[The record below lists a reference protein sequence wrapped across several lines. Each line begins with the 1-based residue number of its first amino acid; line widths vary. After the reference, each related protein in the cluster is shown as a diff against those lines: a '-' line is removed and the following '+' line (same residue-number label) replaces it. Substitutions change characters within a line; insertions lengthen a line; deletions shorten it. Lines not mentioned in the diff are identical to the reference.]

1 MNAKESY
8 IYRFLDGADKKF
20 IIPVYQRPYSWKKQD
35 CELLL
40 SDLLAVYEKNYTSHF
55 FGSIVYVANDVGGCN
70 EYIVIDGQQ
79 RITTV
84 SLLLLAI
91 RNYIQDNQLEIGI
104 NPRKITNAYLTDEYA
119 NDSKKLKL
127 KLVQGDDAAYDRL
140 IEGGDAI
147 ENNAVTVNYLF
158 FYNELSKMGND
169 KIKGLYD
176 SVMKLMI
183 VNISLD
189 PSQGDDPQLIFESL
203 NSTGQDLDEAD
214 KIRNYVLMNMSATKQ
229 ERFYHKYWEI
239 LEQKVNR
246 SDVNRFIRY
255 YLATKNNELP
265 NEKKLYF
272 VFKQYKQGNNI
283 ESEELLK
290 DILQYADFYKI
301 IKDAKEQDSGYRTV
315 LARLN
320 KLEVNSCTPLLFN
333 LFMANKNSH
342 LSNEEFEKA
351 CCIIENYIVRRI
363 ICGLPTNQ
371 INKMFAAIGS
381 EILRVIDKDGVSY
394 YEAFQSAILSKTG
407 KSRFP
412 TDHDFSD
419 KFTQYEIYNARPI
432 VKKYI
437 LERLENYGTKEKVA
451 VEEQVDDGTL
461 TIEHIMPQ
469 TLTDE
474 WKKELGANWEITY
487 TKYLNTIGNITL
499 TAYNSDYSNLSFI
512 KKRDMKDKGFKSSK
526 LSLNQ
531 MLKNLDNWNEKH
543 ILERA
548 SELYERAKKIWWMPE
563 SLFNADKDDEWVF
576 WDDDYDFTNMM
587 ITRIRFLGEEVVAS
601 SVSDAYK
608 KLNEQFC
615 DLDPVLYSEFKNVNY
630 STDKTQLRAPV
641 KIGNDMY
648 INTNLSSQAKM
659 DVIVKLAEYYGF
671 SSTDVQFLVQ
681 EKTNFDINNPSTYS
695 SLKAGKLAY
704 ELIKDMLLRGLLT
717 EAEIAGLKTKEY
729 SKQVIP
735 KIVYPILAD
744 NRSDNMGNGNKL
756 RYRKN
761 PVVMQDGRQI
771 YVTQEWFDYFR
782 DDLINWYETHIS
794 YREQER

>member
-40 SDLLAVYEKNYTSHF
+40 SDLIAVYEKKYTSHF

-91 RNYIQDNQLEIGI
+91 RNYIQNNNLKIGI

-140 IEGGDAI
+140 IEGGDTI

-158 FYNELSKMGND
+158 FYNELSKMNND

-176 SVMKLMI
+176 AVMKLMI

-189 PSQGDDPQLIFESL
+189 PAQGDDPQLIFESL

-214 KIRNYVLMNMSATKQ
+214 KIRNYVLMNMSAADQ
-229 ERFYHKYWEI
+229 EKFYHKYWEV
-239 LEQKVNR
+239 LEQKVSRN
-246 SDVNRFIRY
+246 DINKFIRY

-272 VFKQYKQGNNI
+272 VFKQYKNVNDI
-283 ESEELLK
+283 PAEDLLK

-301 IKDAKEQDSGYRTV
+301 IKDAKEQDKGYRET

-333 LFMANKNSH
+333 LFIAYKNKQ
-342 LSNEEFEKA
+342 LSSEELEKA

-371 INKMFAAIGS
+371 INKLFAAIGS
-381 EILRVIDKDGVSY
+381 EILRIMDKEGLPY

-407 KSRFP
+407 RSRFP
-412 TDHDFSD
+412 TDHDFVD

-451 VEEQVDDGTL
+451 VEEQVDAGTL

-474 WKKELGANWEITY
+474 WKKELGENWEIVY

-512 KKRDMKDKGFKSSK
+512 KKRDMKDKGFKYSK
-526 LSLNQ
+526 LSLNS
-531 MLKNLDNWNEKH
+531 MLQSIETWNGKY

-548 SELYERAKKIWWMPE
+548 SVLYERAKKIWWMPE
-563 SLFNADKDDEWVF
+563 TQYDADKDEEWIF
-576 WDDDYDFTNMM
+576 WDEDYDFTNMM
-587 ITRIRFLGEEVVAS
+587 ITRIRFLGEEVIAS

-608 KLNEQFC
+608 KLNELFY
-615 DLDPVLYSEFKNVNY
+615 DLDPVLYSEFNNVNH
-630 STDKTQLRAPV
+630 STDKTQLRAPA

-659 DVIVKLAEYYGF
+659 DVVEKLAEHYGF
-671 SSTDVQFLVQ
+671 SSSDVQFLAR
-681 EKTNFDINNPSTYS
+681 EKTNFDIKNPNTYGC
-695 SLKAGKLAY
+695 LKVGKLAY
-704 ELIKDMLLRGLLT
+704 ELIKDLLLRGLLT
-717 EAEIAGLKTKEY
+717 ETEITGLKTKEY
-729 SKQVIP
+729 SKQVIS

-744 NRSDNMGNGNKL
+744 NRSDNMGNGSKL

-761 PVVMQDGRQI
+761 PVVMPDGRQLYI
-771 YVTQEWFDYFR
+771 TQEWFDYFR
-782 DDLINWYETHIS
+782 EDLLKWYEKHLNND
-794 YREQER
+794 

>member
-20 IIPVYQRPYSWKKQD
+20 IIPVYQRPYSWKKSD

-40 SDLLAVYEKNYTSHF
+40 SDLLAVYEKNYASHF
-55 FGSIVYVANDVGGCN
+55 FGSIVYVANNVGGCN
-70 EYIVIDGQQ
+70 EYIIIDGQQ

-91 RNYIQDNQLEIGI
+91 RNYIQDTNIEIGI
-104 NPRKITNAYLTDEYA
+104 NPKKITNAYLTDEYA

-140 IEGGDAI
+140 IEGGDII
-147 ENNAVTVNYLF
+147 ENNAVTVNYMF
-158 FYNELSKMGND
+158 FYNELIKMDNN

-189 PSQGDDPQLIFESL
+189 PTQGDDPQLIFESL

-214 KIRNYVLMNMSATKQ
+214 KIRNYVLMNMSVADQ
-229 ERFYHKYWEI
+229 ERFYHNYWEV
-239 LEQKVNR
+239 LEQKVSRN
-246 SDVNRFIRY
+246 DINKFIRY

-272 VFKQYKQGNNI
+272 SFKQYKQGNGI
-283 ESEELLK
+283 GSEELLK

-301 IKDAKEQDSGYRTV
+301 MKNAKEEDVGSRV
-315 LARLN
+315 VFARLN

-333 LFMANKNSH
+333 LFMANKNNQ
-342 LSNEEFEKA
+342 LSNEEFERA

-363 ICGLPTNQ
+363 VCGLPTNQ
-371 INKMFAAIGS
+371 INKVFVTIGS
-381 EILRVIDKDGVSY
+381 EILRIIDKEKITY

-419 KFTQYEIYNARPI
+419 KFIQYEIYNARPV
-432 VKKYI
+432 VKKY
-437 LERLENYGTKEKVA
+437 LLKRLENYGTKEKVA

-474 WKKELGANWEITY
+474 WKKELGFNWEITY

-512 KKRDMKDKGFKSSK
+512 KKRDMKDKGFKCSK

-531 MLKNLDNWNEKH
+531 MLKNLDTWNEKY
-543 ILERA
+543 IIERA
-548 SELYERAKKIWWMPE
+548 SELYDRAKKIWWMPE
-563 SLFNADKDDEWVF
+563 IQFDADKDEEWIF
-576 WDDDYDFTNMM
+576 WDDDYDFTNKV
-587 ITRIRFLGEEVVAS
+587 ITRIRFLGEEIVTS
-601 SVSDAYK
+601 NVSDAYK
-608 KLNEQFC
+608 KLNEQFY
-615 DLDPVLYSEFKNVNY
+615 DLDPVLYSAFNNVNH

-648 INTNLSSQAKM
+648 INC
-659 DVIVKLAEYYGF
+659 
-671 SSTDVQFLVQ
+671 
-681 EKTNFDINNPSTYS
+681 
-695 SLKAGKLAY
+695 
-704 ELIKDMLLRGLLT
+704 
-717 EAEIAGLKTKEY
+717 
-729 SKQVIP
+729 
-735 KIVYPILAD
+735 
-744 NRSDNMGNGNKL
+744 
-756 RYRKN
+756 
-761 PVVMQDGRQI
+761 
-771 YVTQEWFDYFR
+771 
-782 DDLINWYETHIS
+782 
-794 YREQER
+794 

>member
-1 MNAKESY
+1 MAKNAKDDE
-8 IYRFLDGADKKF
+8 F
-20 IIPVYQRPYSWKKQD
+20 
-35 CELLL
+35 
-40 SDLLAVYEKNYTSHF
+40 YT
-55 FGSIVYVANDVGGCN
+55 
-70 EYIVIDGQQ
+70 
-79 RITTV
+79 
-84 SLLLLAI
+84 
-91 RNYIQDNQLEIGI
+91 
-104 NPRKITNAYLTDEYA
+104 
-119 NDSKKLKL
+119 
-127 KLVQGDDAAYDRL
+127 
-140 IEGGDAI
+140 
-147 ENNAVTVNYLF
+147 
-158 FYNELSKMGND
+158 
-169 KIKGLYD
+169 
-176 SVMKLMI
+176 
-183 VNISLD
+183 
-189 PSQGDDPQLIFESL
+189 
-203 NSTGQDLDEAD
+203 
-214 KIRNYVLMNMSATKQ
+214 
-229 ERFYHKYWEI
+229 
-239 LEQKVNR
+239 
-246 SDVNRFIRY
+246 
-255 YLATKNNELP
+255 
-265 NEKKLYF
+265 
-272 VFKQYKQGNNI
+272 
-283 ESEELLK
+283 
-290 DILQYADFYKI
+290 
-301 IKDAKEQDSGYRTV
+301 
-315 LARLN
+315 RLN

-371 INKMFAAIGS
+371 INKMFATIGS
-381 EILRVIDKDGVSY
+381 EILRIIDKDGVSY

-419 KFTQYEIYNARPI
+419 KFTQYEVYNARPI

-437 LERLENYGTKEKVA
+437 LERLEKYGTKEKVA

-531 MLKNLDNWNEKH
+531 MLKNLDNWNEKY

-548 SELYERAKKIWWMPE
+548 SELYDRAKKIWWMPE
-563 SLFNADKDDEWVF
+563 SLFNADKDEEWVF

-641 KIGNDMY
+641 KIGNDIY

-659 DVIVKLAEYYGF
+659 DVIVKLAEHYGF

-695 SLKAGKLAY
+695 SLKVGKLAY

-782 DDLINWYETHIS
+782 DDLINWYETHIR
-794 YREQER
+794 YREQEK

>member
-1 MNAKESY
+1 MGNKNTNLQMAKNAKDDE
-8 IYRFLDGADKKF
+8 F
-20 IIPVYQRPYSWKKQD
+20 
-35 CELLL
+35 
-40 SDLLAVYEKNYTSHF
+40 YT
-55 FGSIVYVANDVGGCN
+55 
-70 EYIVIDGQQ
+70 
-79 RITTV
+79 
-84 SLLLLAI
+84 
-91 RNYIQDNQLEIGI
+91 
-104 NPRKITNAYLTDEYA
+104 
-119 NDSKKLKL
+119 
-127 KLVQGDDAAYDRL
+127 
-140 IEGGDAI
+140 
-147 ENNAVTVNYLF
+147 
-158 FYNELSKMGND
+158 
-169 KIKGLYD
+169 
-176 SVMKLMI
+176 
-183 VNISLD
+183 
-189 PSQGDDPQLIFESL
+189 
-203 NSTGQDLDEAD
+203 
-214 KIRNYVLMNMSATKQ
+214 
-229 ERFYHKYWEI
+229 
-239 LEQKVNR
+239 
-246 SDVNRFIRY
+246 
-255 YLATKNNELP
+255 
-265 NEKKLYF
+265 
-272 VFKQYKQGNNI
+272 
-283 ESEELLK
+283 
-290 DILQYADFYKI
+290 
-301 IKDAKEQDSGYRTV
+301 
-315 LARLN
+315 RLN

-371 INKMFAAIGS
+371 INKMFATIGS
-381 EILRVIDKDGVSY
+381 EILRIIDKDGVSY

-419 KFTQYEIYNARPI
+419 KFTQYEVYNARPI

-437 LERLENYGTKEKVA
+437 LERLEKYGTKEKVA

-531 MLKNLDNWNEKH
+531 MLKNLDNWNEKY

-548 SELYERAKKIWWMPE
+548 SELYDRAKKIWWMPE
-563 SLFNADKDDEWVF
+563 SLFNADKDEEWVF

-641 KIGNDMY
+641 KIGNDIY

-659 DVIVKLAEYYGF
+659 DVIVKLAEHYGF
-671 SSTDVQFLVQ
+671 
-681 EKTNFDINNPSTYS
+681 
-695 SLKAGKLAY
+695 
-704 ELIKDMLLRGLLT
+704 
-717 EAEIAGLKTKEY
+717 
-729 SKQVIP
+729 
-735 KIVYPILAD
+735 
-744 NRSDNMGNGNKL
+744 
-756 RYRKN
+756 
-761 PVVMQDGRQI
+761 
-771 YVTQEWFDYFR
+771 
-782 DDLINWYETHIS
+782 
-794 YREQER
+794 